1 MLQQQDE
8 GKPSHMQ
15 TQRDSSKA
23 SAAEATVCTKWRF
36 MSQLKGG
43 CLCKW
48 QQLLPALLSQQ
59 QQQQQ

>member
-1 MLQQQDE
+1 
-8 GKPSHMQ
+8 MQ

-36 MSQLKGG
+36 MSQLKGR

-48 QQLLPALLSQQ
+48 QQLLPALQSQQ